1 VRVTALASGSSG
13 NAFLVEAGST
23 RVLLD
28 AGLAAPALA
37 RYLTARGIAPATLA
51 AIFVSHEHSDHVR
64 GAGGLARRYRVPVV
78 ANGGTFRAGAA
89 ALGPVPEQVALPTGG
104 ECRVGALL
112 VRTFPVSHDAREP
125 VGFWVEAEGR
135 HVCVC
140 TDLGAPTPAIREPLA
155 AADLLVLE
163 ANHDTE
169 RLWRGPYPPLLKRRV
184 AGPQG
189 HLANTDAADLLLGLA
204 RDGRAR
210 TIWLAHLSATNNT
223 PGLAHTTVASRLALD
238 GYRPT
243 ALAVALR
250 DAPSL
255 VWDSAAPVPPPV
267 PEPCPIQ
274 LDFPF

>member
-1 VRVTALASGSSG
+1 MRVTALASGSSG
-13 NAFLVEAGST
+13 NAFLVEAGTT

-28 AGLAAPALA
+28 AGLAAPVLA
-37 RYLTARGIAPATLA
+37 RYLTTHGVAPATLA

-64 GAGGLARRYRVPVV
+64 GVGGLARRYRVPVI
-78 ANGGTFRAGAA
+78 ANGATFRAAAA
-89 ALGPVPEQVALPTGG
+89 ALGPLPEQVELPTGE

-125 VGFWVEAEGR
+125 VGFWVEADGR

-140 TDLGAPTPAIREPLA
+140 TDLGVPTPAIREPLA

-169 RLWRGPYPPLLKRRV
+169 RLWRGPYPPMLKRRV
-184 AGPQG
+184 AGPRG
-189 HLANTDAADLLLGLA
+189 HLANTAAADLLLDLA

-210 TIWLAHLSATNNT
+210 AIWLAHLSATNNT

-238 GYRPT
+238 GYRPS
-243 ALAVALR
+243 ALAVARR
-250 DAPSL
+250 DEPSL
-255 VWDSAAPVPPPV
+255 VWDSAIPFVPPA
-267 PEPCPIQ
+267 PEPYPIQ
-274 LDFPF
+274 LDLPF